1 MTRDFVIPV
10 SRASAQRFEE
20 WERDPGQAAAA
31 KLAATVVLVRD
42 GVDGVEVFL
51 QWRVAS
57 MAFAPRRAVFP
68 GGSVDPGD
76 RESIPWAGPSAAT
89 WAAALGCPPGDAAAI
104 VTAAIRELFEETGV
118 LLASPAR
125 QCPDQASQ
133 DQTSPEQ
140 VSPDQTSQDQTSPEQ
155 TSPEQVSP
163 EQVSP
168 EQASPE
174 QTSPEQTSP
183 EKTGAEQTSVDG
195 AGAHVTSEPWR
206 GRARAALLAREATLA
221 GVLRQA
227 GLVARTD
234 LLGYHAHWITPEI
247 EPRRYD
253 THFFTAVLPEGE
265 RADGETSEADRAE
278 WIRPER
284 ALATM
289 AEALMPPTIAALEDL
304 ATARRAADLVRLR
317 RDVTV
322 ILPVP
327 HRVGDGWAMRVA
339 TW

>member
-140 VSPDQTSQDQTSPEQ
+140 

-168 EQASPE
+168 EQVSPE
-174 QTSPEQTSP
+174 QVSPDQTSPEQTSP

-206 GRARAALLAREATLA
+206 ARARAALLAREATLA

>member
-140 VSPDQTSQDQTSPEQ
+140 

-163 EQVSP
+163 D
-168 EQASPE
+168 

-206 GRARAALLAREATLA
+206 ARARAALLAREATLA

>member
-10 SRASAQRFEE
+10 SRASALRFEE

-140 VSPDQTSQDQTSPEQ
+140 TSPEQASPDQASQDQTSPEQ
-155 TSPEQVSP
+155 
-163 EQVSP
+163 
-168 EQASPE
+168 
-174 QTSPEQTSP
+174 
-183 EKTGAEQTSVDG
+183 TGAEQTSVDG
-195 AGAHVTSEPWR
+195 AGAHVTTEPWR
-206 GRARAALLAREATLA
+206 AWARAALLAREATLA

-289 AEALMPPTIAALEDL
+289 AEALMPPTIAVLEDL

-317 RDVTV
+317 RDVPA

-327 HRVGDGWAMRVA
+327 HRVGDGWAMRVTA
-339 TW
+339 W

>member
-140 VSPDQTSQDQTSPEQ
+140 
-155 TSPEQVSP
+155 
-163 EQVSP
+163 
-168 EQASPE
+168 
-174 QTSPEQTSP
+174 TSP

-206 GRARAALLAREATLA
+206 ARARAALLAREATLA

>member
-10 SRASAQRFEE
+10 SRASALRFEE

-140 VSPDQTSQDQTSPEQ
+140 
-155 TSPEQVSP
+155 
-163 EQVSP
+163 
-168 EQASPE
+168 
-174 QTSPEQTSP
+174 TSP
-183 EKTGAEQTSVDG
+183 EKTGAEQTSIDG
-195 AGAHVTSEPWR
+195 AGAHVTTEPWR
-206 GRARAALLAREATLA
+206 ARARAALLAREATLA

-289 AEALMPPTIAALEDL
+289 
-304 ATARRAADLVRLR
+304 
-317 RDVTV
+317 
-322 ILPVP
+322 
-327 HRVGDGWAMRVA
+327 
-339 TW
+339 

>member
-57 MAFAPRRAVFP
+57 MAFAPCRAVFP

-140 VSPDQTSQDQTSPEQ
+140 

-163 EQVSP
+163 D
-168 EQASPE
+168 QA
-174 QTSPEQTSP
+174 SPEQTSP